1 MTFTI
6 SFIYPCRFARK
17 TKRGYIYIKLD
28 HFTTW
33 VRLLFKNEMPRRLSR
48 LSHSLTPLLLLLFLL
63 VRYTHAQY
71 IPPQASNSLWRRDG
85 EDVGS
90 RDERSMGKRQGN
102 DSRSLY
108 LVSHTDFCLFGPPS
122 PLSSSSTSDNT
133 STSISPVSISQ
144 INRDVV
150 SWCTVPRRGQD
161 GEDQRGIPDGT
172 LNGVTYVRA
181 NSWVQVSGT

>member
-122 PLSSSSTSDNT
+122 PLSSDNT

-161 GEDQRGIPDGT
+161 GEDQREIPDGT
-172 LNGVTYVRA
+172 LNGVTYVKA

>member
-17 TKRGYIYIKLD
+17 TKRGYIYIKLN
-28 HFTTW
+28 HLTTW

-48 LSHSLTPLLLLLFLL
+48 LSHSLTPLLLVLL

-71 IPPQASNSLWRRDG
+71 IPPQASTLASNSLWRRDG

-122 PLSSSSTSDNT
+122 PLSSDNT
-133 STSISPVSISQ
+133 STSISISQ

-172 LNGVTYVRA
+172 LNGVTYVKA

>member
-1 MTFTI
+1 M
-6 SFIYPCRFARK
+6 SLCHK
-17 TKRGYIYIKLD
+17 NQTKRGYIYIKLN
-28 HFTTW
+28 HLTTW

-48 LSHSLTPLLLLLFLL
+48 LSHSLTPLLLFLL

-71 IPPQASNSLWRRDG
+71 IPPQASTLASNSLWRRDG
-85 EDVGS
+85 GDKGS
-90 RDERSMGKRQGN
+90 RDEGSMGKRQGN

-133 STSISPVSISQ
+133 STSISPASISQ

-172 LNGVTYVRA
+172 LNGVTYVKA

>member
-1 MTFTI
+1 
-6 SFIYPCRFARK
+6 
-17 TKRGYIYIKLD
+17 
-28 HFTTW
+28 
-33 VRLLFKNEMPRRLSR
+33 MPRRLSR
-48 LSHSLTPLLLLLFLL
+48 LSHSLTPLLLLLV

-71 IPPQASNSLWRRDG
+71 IPPQASDSLWRRDG
-85 EDVGS
+85 GDVGFRDVGFRDVGS

-133 STSISPVSISQ
+133 STSISISQ

-172 LNGVTYVRA
+172 LNGVTYVKA

>member
-1 MTFTI
+1 
-6 SFIYPCRFARK
+6 
-17 TKRGYIYIKLD
+17 
-28 HFTTW
+28 
-33 VRLLFKNEMPRRLSR
+33 MPRRLSR

-71 IPPQASNSLWRRDG
+71 IPPQASDSLWRRDG
-85 EDVGS
+85 GDVGF

-122 PLSSSSTSDNT
+122 PLSSDNT
-133 STSISPVSISQ
+133 STSISQ

-161 GEDQRGIPDGT
+161 GEDQRRIPDGT
-172 LNGVTYVRA
+172 LNGVTYVKA
-181 NSWVQVSGT
+181 NSWVQVSGTGDFTKLNIPAGDQGAQFDSVENTPDGAVLYLTDDQIASSWVVSLPVS